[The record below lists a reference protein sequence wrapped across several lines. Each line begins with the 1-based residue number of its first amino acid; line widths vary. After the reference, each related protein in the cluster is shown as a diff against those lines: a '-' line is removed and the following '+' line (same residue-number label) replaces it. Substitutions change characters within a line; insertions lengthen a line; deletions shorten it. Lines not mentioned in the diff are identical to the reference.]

1 MSEQD
6 ILQMTRYITCMR
18 SYKKSRG
25 REKRLYVAF
34 ADCKKKAFDSVN
46 TNGTSAV
53 TTKWYTEVL
62 EIFMIQVQH
71 DLVRKACIRIC
82 LTP

>member
-6 ILQMTRYITCMR
+6 IVQMARYIPCMR

-34 ADCKKKAFDSVN
+34 ADCKKAFDSVN
-46 TNGTSAV
+46 TNDTSAV

-62 EIFMIQVQH
+62 EIVMIQVQH

-82 LTP
+82 LIP